1 MTRQEIDRGWLTGL
15 PCGTRWK
22 RGRAVCSLQRRR
34 RAGVA
39 PWAKPQLAAPSCYPR
54 PNFEIRS
61 LFCRARAL
69 SPPGPPASSEGTF
82 HSFSFLPHTIAH
94 RSLPAPLHPS
104 MSLPHFRVTSTV
116 PYQADRGRMHH
127 PARTTRCASSP
138 PTPQACCAMT
148 TDYSPYQFCLFLD
161 SFLT

>member
-1 MTRQEIDRGWLTGL
+1 VTRQEIDRGWLTGL

-69 SPPGPPASSEGTF
+69 SPPGPPSKLRGHLPFFFFFAAHNRASLSP
-82 HSFSFLPHTIAH
+82 SA
-94 RSLPAPLHPS
+94 PAPIHVLA
-104 MSLPHFRVTSTV
+104 SLSRYEYSTV
-116 PYQADRGRMHH
+116 PSRQGQD
-127 PARTTRCASSP
+127 ASSGE
-138 PTPQACCAMT
+138 
-148 TDYSPYQFCLFLD
+148 DYSLCFVSSNSSGLLRHDY
-161 SFLT
+161 

>member
-1 MTRQEIDRGWLTGL
+1 VKAGEGVTRQEIDRGWLTGL

-69 SPPGPPASSEGTF
+69 SPPGPPSKLRGHLPFFFFFAAHNRASLSPQRPCTHPCPCLTF
-82 HSFSFLPHTIAH
+82 ALRVQYRTKQTGAGCII
-94 RSLPAPLHPS
+94 RRGLLVVLRLLQLLRPAAP
-104 MSLPHFRVTSTV
+104 
-116 PYQADRGRMHH
+116 
-127 PARTTRCASSP
+127 
-138 PTPQACCAMT
+138 
-148 TDYSPYQFCLFLD
+148 
-161 SFLT
+161 